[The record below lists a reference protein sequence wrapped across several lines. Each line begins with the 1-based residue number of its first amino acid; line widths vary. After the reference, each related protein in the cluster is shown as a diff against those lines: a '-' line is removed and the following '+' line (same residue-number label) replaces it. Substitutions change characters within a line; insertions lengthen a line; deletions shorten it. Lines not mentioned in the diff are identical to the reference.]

1 MIIFKSFDI
10 NINGNNST
18 NNYDDDNEKKSLGYT
33 KTVDSVEIAL

>member
-18 NNYDDDNEKKSLGYT
+18 NNYDDDNEKKIIRIYQ
-33 KTVDSVEIAL
+33 DSG